1 MSSICIQ
8 CIMRSHDRKLDN
20 FLTLLILNIQ
30 VQKRKEK
37 LSLSTVTEWSNAL
50 FKFKWKQI
58 YIFLAAISLKRSSFK
73 QIGLVNSTFWRQR
86 RCWKHYV
93 WRYGNRKWS
102 VLDFLPFSFSRLCL
116 KMKILSLAVC
126 KIIVAILLATFVVG
140 FWEIQWNRR
149 CFNVCRWCKHQD

>member
-1 MSSICIQ
+1 MQ
-8 CIMRSHDRKLDN
+8 SHDRKLDN

-73 QIGLVNSTFWRQR
+73 LASSILHFGDSGAV
-86 RCWKHYV
+86 
-93 WRYGNRKWS
+93 GNITYD
-102 VLDFLPFSFSRLCL
+102 VMETENDQC
-116 KMKILSLAVC
+116 
-126 KIIVAILLATFVVG
+126 
-140 FWEIQWNRR
+140 
-149 CFNVCRWCKHQD
+149 